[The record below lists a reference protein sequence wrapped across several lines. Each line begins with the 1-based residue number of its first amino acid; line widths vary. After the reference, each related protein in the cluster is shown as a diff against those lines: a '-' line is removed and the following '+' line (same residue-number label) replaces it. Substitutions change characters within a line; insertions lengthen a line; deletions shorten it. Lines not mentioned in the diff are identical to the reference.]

1 MKVLIFTEGGSQI
14 GFGHISRCSS
24 LYDELE
30 DKGIDVEFVI
40 NGDNQ
45 VEEVLSGRKYRIE
58 EWCLAGVVK
67 EAEIKGNISI
77 IDSYKASESLYRLI
91 AEHSVK
97 LLCIDDYNRMPY
109 PRGIVVNPS
118 IYTEELE
125 YPLDRNI
132 KYLLG
137 RDYVIL
143 RKTFCCNKL
152 RQVRHEVK
160 EILVT
165 LGGSDIRNLTPQ
177 IIETLQN
184 NYPKIKKNVVIGKGY
199 DKIDD
204 IKKISDRNTNI
215 LFNLNEDDMKNIM
228 LESDV
233 AITAAGQTVY
243 ELLSMGVPFIP
254 IQVIDN
260 QVFTTKGLIKHKLV
274 DKILYWDMVD
284 FQNELLSELGKI
296 ISYDKRKEINKKYK
310 DYIDGLGVKRI
321 ISELLRDVK
330 V

>member
-30 DKGIDVEFVI
+30 DRGIDVEFVI
-40 NGDNQ
+40 NGDDL
-45 VEEVLSGRKYRIE
+45 VKEVLSGRKYRIE
-58 EWCLAGVVK
+58 EWCMAGVVK
-67 EAEIKGNISI
+67 EDEIIGNISI
-77 IDSYKASESLYRLI
+77 IDSYKASESIYRFI

-109 PRGIVVNPS
+109 PRGFVVNPS

-132 KYLLG
+132 NYLLG

-143 RKTFCCNKL
+143 RKAFSRNKL
-152 RQVRHEVK
+152 KYVRHDVK

-165 LGGSDIRNLTPQ
+165 LGGSDIRNLTPK

-184 NYPKIKKNVVIGKGY
+184 NYPEIKRNVVIGRGY
-199 DKIDD
+199 DNIDN
-204 IKKISDRNTNI
+204 IKKISDCNTNI

-228 LESDV
+228 HESDV

-243 ELLSMGVPFIP
+243 ELISMEIPFIP

-274 DKILYWDMVD
+274 DKILYWDMIN
-284 FQNELLSELGKI
+284 FQHELLSELNKM
-296 ISYDKRKEINKKYK
+296 ISYDKRKEINKKYRG
-310 DYIDGLGVKRI
+310 YIDGLGVKRI
-321 ISELLRDVK
+321 ISDLLRDVK